1 MAMTMKMRRLR
12 VRGTVLMTAAAAE
25 GVFVAV
31 APDLFRLD
39 APLTLLTVAALRS
52 PGLTLIGAAGSTL
65 TFDLGA
71 VPEVDSA
78 GLALLIDWLAS
89 ATARCCQLRYVKPGK
104 TLLALAR
111 LSEVEPLLI
120 EAGLQSSQGEALPAE
135 PAALPA
141 EVLPLPG
148 EVALPPA
155 AAAPPTAGILPAG

>member
-1 MAMTMKMRRLR
+1 MALTLTLRRLR

-25 GVFVAV
+25 SVFIVV
-31 APDLFRLD
+31 APDVFRLE

-52 PGLTLIGAAGSTL
+52 RGLTLIGAAGSTL
-65 TFDLGA
+65 TFDIGA

-120 EAGLQSSQGEALPAE
+120 EAGLHSSQGEPL
-135 PAALPA
+135 AA
-141 EVLPLPG
+141 G
-148 EVALPPA
+148 PPA
-155 AAAPPTAGILPAG
+155 AGAGVPQAG

>member
-1 MAMTMKMRRLR
+1 MALTLTLRRLR

-31 APDLFRLD
+31 PPDVFRLE

-52 PGLTLIGAAGSTL
+52 RGLTLIGAAGSTL

-120 EAGLQSSQGEALPAE
+120 EAGLQSSQGEPL
-135 PAALPA
+135 AAGA
-141 EVLPLPG
+141 GPL
-148 EVALPPA
+148 A
-155 AAAPPTAGILPAG
+155 AGAGVPQAD

>member
-1 MAMTMKMRRLR
+1 MAMTMKIRRLR

-25 GVFVAV
+25 GVFVGV
-31 APDLFRLD
+31 SPDVFRLE

-89 ATARCCQLRYVKPGK
+89 ATARCCQLRYVKPDK

-120 EAGLQSSQGEALPAE
+120 EVGLQSSQGEPPPAE
-135 PAALPA
+135 LGALAA
-141 EVLPLPG
+141 EVTPL
-148 EVALPPA
+148 PA
-155 AAAPPTAGILPAG
+155 AAAPLAAGAGMPPAS

>member
-25 GVFVAV
+25 GVFVV
-31 APDLFRLD
+31 VSPDVFRLE

-89 ATARCCQLRYVKPGK
+89 ATARCRQLRYINPGK

-120 EAGLQSSQGEALPAE
+120 EVGVQSSQGESPPAE
-135 PAALPA
+135 PGVLPPDVTPLAA
-141 EVLPLPG
+141 EVT
-148 EVALPPA
+148 PPPV
-155 AAAPPTAGILPAG
+155 AAAPVG